1 MTIQERFDRGAA
13 TYDRDRRR
21 LIPCYDDFYA
31 IPVEI
36 LPFHEDREL
45 RVLDLGAGTGLLS
58 AAVARRYPRALLT
71 LVDISAEMLSHA
83 EQRFIDDDLSR
94 VTLQVLDYRR
104 DTLKG
109 VYDLVISALSI
120 HHLPDNDKAALFQT
134 IHGLLEP
141 GGMFV
146 NADQVLG
153 ENPMAEQL
161 CRRMWLSKV
170 KAAGIDEAAL
180 AAARERMR
188 EDRMATL
195 AVQLQWLQQAG
206 FVDIS
211 TWYRYYNFAIFSG
224 SKALTPS
231 TPARR
236 ESAGLRTG
244 PALLA

>member
-1 MTIQERFDRGAA
+1 MRIIQAA
-13 TYDRDRRR
+13 QLIEPVRR
-21 LIPCYDDFYA
+21 LCLRA
-31 IPVEI
+31 CCN
-36 LPFHEDREL
+36 LPAD
-45 RVLDLGAGTGLLS
+45 
-58 AAVARRYPRALLT
+58 AV
-71 LVDISAEMLSHA
+71 
-83 EQRFIDDDLSR
+83 
-94 VTLQVLDYRR
+94 
-104 DTLKG
+104 
-109 VYDLVISALSI
+109 
-120 HHLPDNDKAALFQT
+120 
-134 IHGLLEP
+134 
-141 GGMFV
+141 
-146 NADQVLG
+146 
-153 ENPMAEQL
+153 
-161 CRRMWLSKV
+161 
-170 KAAGIDEAAL
+170 AAL

>member
-36 LPFHEDREL
+36 LPFHGDREL

-71 LVDISAEMLSHA
+71 LVDISAEMLRRA
-83 EQRFIDDDLSR
+83 EARFSGDDLSR
-94 VTLQVLDYRR
+94 VTFQVIDYRR
-104 DTLKG
+104 DTPKG

-120 HHLPDNDKAALFQT
+120 HHLADSDKAALFRT
-134 IHGLLEP
+134 VHGLLEP

-161 CRRMWLSKV
+161 CRHMWLSKV
-170 KAAGIDEAAL
+170 RAAGIDEAAL

-195 AVQLQWLQQAG
+195 AAQLQWLQLAG

-211 TWYRYYNFAIFSG
+211 TWYRYYNFVVYSG
-224 SKALTPS
+224 SKTLDGVAP
-231 TPARR
+231 
-236 ESAGLRTG
+236 GY
-244 PALLA
+244 